1 MKKIEEYSETVQTFD
16 ALDSVISNLRTEDI
30 IDREEL
36 EKAVEEAWRAYDIAY
51 IALMAYYKEN
61 T

>member
-36 EKAVEEAWRAYDIAY
+36 EKAVADAWRAYDIAD
-51 IALMAYYKEN
+51 AKLMAYYKEN